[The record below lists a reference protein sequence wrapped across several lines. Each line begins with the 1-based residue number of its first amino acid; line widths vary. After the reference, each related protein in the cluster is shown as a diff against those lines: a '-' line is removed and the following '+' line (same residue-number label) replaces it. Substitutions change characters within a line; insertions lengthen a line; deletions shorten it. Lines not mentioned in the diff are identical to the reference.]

1 MELRI
6 YHMRANVNY
15 IICCATCWRN
25 VTFTDW
31 FSTRRVDHFD
41 VKGMDMTVAIHAC
54 CTELADEIE
63 PNDASMSLEYRRVH
77 LEGLERAQ
85 CKVVDA
91 RMVMHRLIF

>member
-63 PNDASMSLEYRRVH
+63 PNDASMVELCTGTR
-77 LEGLERAQ
+77 LRA
-85 CKVVDA
+85 
-91 RMVMHRLIF
+91 RG